1 MEPYGTVLLVEDDL
15 ALAAWIADYLQSKG
29 FNVVHFARGDEALQ
43 QWQTAGADVI
53 LLDLMLPGVN
63 GLEICRHIR
72 QQSDIPVLMLTA
84 QGEELDEVLA
94 LESGANDYLV
104 KPVRPR
110 ALLARLNSILRQHQK
125 YQQQSPL
132 QAERLQ
138 FGKLLLDYSS
148 RRVNLADEEINLSA
162 TEFKLLWFLARQAG
176 VVLGRQ
182 DVFREMT
189 GRDYDGLDRRVD
201 MLISVLRRKLGDNSS
216 QPQRI
221 KTVWGEGYL
230 FVADAWA

>member
-1 MEPYGTVLLVEDDL
+1 MEPYGTLLLVEDDL
-15 ALAAWIADYLQSKG
+15 ALAAWITDYLQSKG

-110 ALLARLNSILRQHQK
+110 ALLARLSSILRQHQK

-132 QAERLQ
+132 HAERLQ

-148 RRVNLADEEINLSA
+148 RRVSLADEEINLSA
-162 TEFKLLWFLARQAG
+162 TEFKLLWVLARQAG
-176 VVLGRQ
+176 LVLGRQ

>member
-1 MEPYGTVLLVEDDL
+1 MEPYATILLVEDDL
-15 ALAAWIADYLQSKG
+15 ALAVWITDYLQSKS
-29 FNVVHFARGDEALQ
+29 FHVVHIARGDHALQ
-43 QWQTAGADVI
+43 QWQATAADLI

-63 GLEICRHIR
+63 GLEICRQIR

-110 ALLARLNSILRQHQK
+110 ALLARINSVLRHHQK
-125 YQQQSPL
+125 YQQQLPSHC
-132 QAERLQ
+132 ERLQ
-138 FGKLLLDYSS
+138 FGNLLLDYSS
-148 RRVNLADEEINLSA
+148 RRVSLAGTEVNLSA
-162 TEFKLLWFLARQAG
+162 TEFKLLWFLARQSG

-230 FVADAWA
+230 FVADAWS

>member
-15 ALAAWIADYLQSKG
+15 ALAVWITDYLQSKG
-29 FNVVHFARGDEALQ
+29 FGVVHFARGDEALQ
-43 QWQTAGADVI
+43 QWQAAGADVI

-63 GLEICRHIR
+63 GLEICRSIR

-110 ALLARLNSILRQHQK
+110 ALLARLNSVLRQHQK
-125 YQQQSPL
+125 YQQQAPL
-132 QAERLQ
+132 QAERMQ

-148 RRVNLADEEINLSA
+148 RRVSLDDEEINFSA
-162 TEFKLLWFLARQAG
+162 TEFKLLWFLARQSG
-176 VVLGRQ
+176 QVLGRQ
-182 DVFREMT
+182 EVFREMT